1 MNYNAVLS
9 SILIVLLACTAYAAG
24 FYIAKLKAPWWTLG
38 YVIPIILTAIIAV
51 GRWHPTLEMNPF
63 FGILMHERREYIVM
77 AASTALL
84 LAVPAS
90 KLKRKLSALLVASF
104 AALFVIH
111 FSVLPFLLPAFNRNT
126 LLNISTSFDQFGAC
140 IQNTDYTCGPAAA
153 VTALRIYGISA
164 KEGELAI
171 FAHSTS
177 SAGTPPELLCQAI
190 DRLYSSEGIKSNFRS
205 FSSIN
210 DIKDHLPLIAVVKFG
225 FLVDHF
231 VTVLQ
236 VTDEHVTV
244 ADPARG
250 MRIITLENF
259 ETDWRRTGIT
269 LTGPN
274 QPYRQF

>member
-1 MNYNAVLS
+1 VRIILIFSIIALSITAYAQTNITLTEFSDVLILKENNGLTAVSAPIPPIRNAVLS
-9 SILIVLLACTAYAAG
+9 SILIVLLACSAYVAS
-24 FYIAKLKAPWWTLG
+24 FYITKLKAPWWTLG

-77 AASTALL
+77 ALSTALL

-90 KLKRKLSALLVASF
+90 KLKRKLSTVLVASF

-126 LLNISTSFDQFGAC
+126 LLNINTSF
-140 IQNTDYTCGPAAA
+140 
-153 VTALRIYGISA
+153 
-164 KEGELAI
+164 
-171 FAHSTS
+171 
-177 SAGTPPELLCQAI
+177 
-190 DRLYSSEGIKSNFRS
+190 
-205 FSSIN
+205 
-210 DIKDHLPLIAVVKFG
+210 
-225 FLVDHF
+225 DHF

-236 VTDEHVTV
+236 VTDELVTV

-250 MRIITLENF
+250 MRIITLEDF

-274 QPYRQF
+274 QPCRQF